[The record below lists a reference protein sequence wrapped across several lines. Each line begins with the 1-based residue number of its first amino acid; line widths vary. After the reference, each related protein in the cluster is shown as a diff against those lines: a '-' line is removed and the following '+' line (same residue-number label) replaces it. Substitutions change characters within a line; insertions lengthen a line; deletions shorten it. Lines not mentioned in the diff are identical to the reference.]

1 MAVVWRDASREEWG
15 DGSHRLGPMPTRAL
29 PPSSPAPAV
38 GVEEAGEGHD
48 LLQ

>member
-1 MAVVWRDASREEWG
+1 MAMVWRDASSEEWG
-15 DGSHRLGPMPTRAL
+15 GGSHRLGLTPTRAL

-38 GVEEAGEGHD
+38 GVEEAGEGRD